1 MKPSFEAT
9 LKVFPMCIH
18 GEKNME
24 EHRTRNGIFDLLDH
38 LEQGADDDDVEHEV
52 LQWMRHQPKQF
63 YAAGI
68 GALIKRWDKCIN
80 TGGDYV
86 EK

>member
-1 MKPSFEAT
+1 MRRFVADQPDIAPSDFQLSSP
-9 LKVFPMCIH
+9 LKQHH
-18 GEKNME
+18 GGK
-24 EHRTRNGIFDLLDH
+24 HF
-38 LEQGADDDDVEHEV
+38 ADDDDVRHEI
-52 LQWMRHQPKQF
+52 LLWMRHQLKEF